1 MKTLEGKIKYDDR
14 RHYYRL
20 RRWIKLKQ
28 TWKKKLFWDSSS
40 FKVNWLLLWLFVY
53 TWLFVCSFSRLFVN
67 ASSDGMSEVMGNV
80 VCLSHQHKKK
90 HESQKRNFSK
100 GAEILNQIILTNFQ
114 VFGNVVKH
122 SVSLLINDVKHRAS
136 KQDTTIS
143 KTALTFKTWEN
154 NWSTTVSAILDPA
167 SLHIIT
173 IYIDTINIITSLT
186 SYPLGVLIQLSC
198 SQVRTGN
205 STGWKSTPRY
215 MRY

>member
-1 MKTLEGKIKYDDR
+1 MLKQVDKVE
-14 RHYYRL
+14 
-20 RRWIKLKQ
+20 IKLK
-28 TWKKKLFWDSSS
+28 KKNFFATRLFSKLTDFFFD
-40 FKVNWLLLWLFVY
+40 WLFTLDCLFVY
-53 TWLFVCSFSRLFVN
+53 FLVCLFVN

-136 KQDTTIS
+136 KQDTTTS

-154 NWSTTVSAILDPA
+154 N
-167 SLHIIT
+167 
-173 IYIDTINIITSLT
+173 
-186 SYPLGVLIQLSC
+186 
-198 SQVRTGN
+198 
-205 STGWKSTPRY
+205 
-215 MRY
+215 